1 MASRLPCTA
10 LRALLVSHSFQ
21 ALAYGTKLRLRASQ
35 LGCCIHSE
43 PPSRRLPPTTA
54 AAQAVTVTEQRGS
67 RERESHDDRNVTRSI
82 DSQFRIRDHGID
94 RSFRLTR
101 RERCGGGYLLDEI
114 SPVIAAYAAIASRG
128 HEDPSS
134 LGPFRTEVHDLRPS
148 ECGEE
153 EPNEEAAANSRRC
166 IAQCDSGETF
176 NRKRNEDPIAALDRA
191 QCRNPPIGMRK
202 SPNAT
207 NNSSSSEL
215 TVRSYFPCDSN
226 LAFQPRRGDRS
237 DPSR

>member
-1 MASRLPCTA
+1 
-10 LRALLVSHSFQ
+10 
-21 ALAYGTKLRLRASQ
+21 LAYGTKLRLRASQ

-114 SPVIAAYAAIASRG
+114 SPVVAAYTNIASRG

-134 LGPFRTEVHDLRPS
+134 LGPFRTEIHDLRPS

-153 EPNEEAAANSRRC
+153 EPNEEAAANS
-166 IAQCDSGETF
+166 
-176 NRKRNEDPIAALDRA
+176 AAASLSATAAKPSIESQTRISL
-191 QCRNPPIGMRK
+191 QLWIE
-202 SPNAT
+202 PNAGILR
-207 NNSSSSEL
+207 SECGNHPTL
-215 TVRSYFPCDSN
+215 QTTAAVAN
-226 LAFQPRRGDRS
+226 
-237 DPSR
+237 